1 MINCIK
7 SFFTR
12 TVYHS
17 KKDSTMSTKNLL
29 ISYEDYV
36 TSKGRYPDRLNS
48 LELTPEVKT
57 NISELLNKVNS
68 LLEELGIT
76 SVDISSGF
84 RTSESNAKVLNAAK
98 KSLHMVGQAID
109 IIDAK
114 DQKLSK
120 KLQEDAEKNKENSL
134 ITKYGLWLEHPQHTI
149 GKNTNWCHLDTSKS
163 RKNRPVRVFT
173 V

>member
-1 MINCIK
+1 MIKCIK

-12 TVYHS
+12 KLYHS
-17 KKDSTMSTKNLL
+17 KKDSTMSKKPPV

-36 TSKGRYPDRLNS
+36 TAKGRYPDRLNIP
-48 LELTPEVKT
+48 ELTSEVKT
-57 NISELLNKVNS
+57 NITELLNKVND
-68 LLEELGIT
+68 LLNELNIT
-76 SVDISSGF
+76 NVDVSSGF
-84 RTSESNAKVLNAAK
+84 RPSEVNAKVLNAAK
-98 KSLHMVGQAID
+98 KSLHTTGQAID
-109 IIDAK
+109 IIDTK